1 MERTRRAASHSPVTR
16 LFHLHYNTP
25 DVDGLEA
32 ALDDV
37 GLPLH
42 RRFGWDDGEFTSLGP
57 DERRPA
63 AWRLRLESLRRGA
76 VDLTLAPGR
85 RFRFDH
91 LGVVTSEFDAVVDRV
106 RRADAAGWSV
116 RDSDGRRPFVMTPW
130 GFRVEVHRDDGEVA
144 AELGGW
150 ETARLVD
157 ARLVVPEGAVETI
170 RVGLETVFGPLSG
183 LTVAGGDVD
192 RPTVPTF
199 TLGGDALSTPT
210 VVDVA
215 SLTTTSD

>member
-1 MERTRRAASHSPVTR
+1 MDPKRQTVSHSPATR

-32 ALDDV
+32 ALADV

-57 DERRPA
+57 DERRPTE
-63 AWRLRLESLRRGA
+63 WRLRLETLRRGA

-106 RRADAAGWSV
+106 RRAESEGWSV
-116 RDSDGRRPFVMTPW
+116 RDSDGRRPFVITPW

-144 AELGGW
+144 TELVAW
-150 ETARLVD
+150 ETARLLDV
-157 ARLVVPEGAVETI
+157 RLVVPEEAVEAI
-170 RVGLETVFGPLSG
+170 RTGLTRVLGPVSE
-183 LTVAGGDVD
+183 LTVASGDVD
-192 RPTVPTF
+192 RPTVPSF
-199 TLGGDALSTPT
+199 TLGGDVLSTPT

-215 SLTTTSD
+215 SLAATSD